1 LLQLFQVEVVNAVPR
16 VRTKGVFILPL
27 AGTLDRIVTTYLP
40 GVVVPP
46 YPAGQ
51 LVPEQGDLFEV
62 E

>member
-1 LLQLFQVEVVNAVPR
+1 
-16 VRTKGVFILPL
+16 
-27 AGTLDRIVTTYLP
+27 LDRIVTTYLP